1 MPLTK
6 AERVTTSAI
15 HINTIAIHKLMEQ
28 VQRLYDIPPCSNI
41 SAYLAMLQVSGLVS
55 KSQAD
60 AIRAQFK
67 H

>member
-1 MPLTK
+1 MPSTN
-6 AERVTTSAI
+6 AERVTLGTT
-15 HINTIAIHKLMEQ
+15 HINTKAIHKLMKQ
-28 VQRLYDIPPCSNI
+28 LQRAYHIPPCSNI
-41 SAYLAMLQVSGLVS
+41 AAYLAMLQVSGLVS